1 MRNNAFPNPN
11 HVFVLLYVNSILV
24 EMLWVKTQQ
33 KISGE
38 KKKRSQGLGS
48 DFHHRNN
55 LLSWKLSVHQRAL
68 VGISDLIDCISI
80 HLVVEYGKVLTQE
93 NKLWEIDWYN
103 SSFYL

>member
-38 KKKRSQGLGS
+38 KKK
-48 DFHHRNN
+48 
-55 LLSWKLSVHQRAL
+55 
-68 VGISDLIDCISI
+68 DL
-80 HLVVEYGKVLTQE
+80 KV
-93 NKLWEIDWYN
+93 
-103 SSFYL
+103 

>member
-1 MRNNAFPNPN
+1 MCDDSFPNPK

-33 KISGE
+33 KISG
-38 KKKRSQGLGS
+38 KKISQSLGS

-55 LLSWKLSVHQRAL
+55 LFYWKLSVHQRAL
-68 VGISDLIDCISI
+68 VGISNLIDCISF

-93 NKLWEIDWYN
+93 NKVMGNRLV
-103 SSFYL
+103 